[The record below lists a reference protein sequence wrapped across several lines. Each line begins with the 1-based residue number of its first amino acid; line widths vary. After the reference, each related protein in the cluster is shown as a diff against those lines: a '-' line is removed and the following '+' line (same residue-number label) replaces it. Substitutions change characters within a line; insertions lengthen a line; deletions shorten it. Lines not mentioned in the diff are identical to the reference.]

1 MKKIVS
7 LVLSA
12 FLACS
17 LLVFS
22 GCSTSAATTTLYV
35 YNWGE
40 YMPDGTDGSMDVIA
54 AFEEKYPDIDVV
66 YDTFVSNEALYAKLK
81 SGAANYDVI
90 VPSDYMVARLIEEG
104 MIQKL
109 NFNNI
114 PNFSNI
120 MDDFKDPVY
129 DPGSEYSVPFSWGTV
144 GVIYNTTMV
153 EGTPDSWDILWDEQ
167 YADNILMF
175 NNSRDAFGIAQ
186 KLLGY
191 SQNTTD
197 VDELNACAE
206 KLKEQ
211 KDVVQAY
218 VMDEIFDKM
227 ENGEAAVAPYYA
239 GDAVTMIDENP
250 DLAYFLPKEGSNRF
264 VDAMCIPST
273 SQNKEAAELFIN
285 FILEGE
291 IGAAICDYLGYSTAN
306 TAAYELL
313 SDEFKNNHII
323 NPSQEVLDNCEFFIN
338 LPKDTNQLMQ
348 DLWVE
353 IKAE

>member
-109 NFNNI
+109 NFDNI

-153 EGTPDSWDILWDEQ
+153 EGTPDSWDILWDEK
-167 YADNILMF
+167 YSGDILMIG
-175 NNSRDAFGIAQ
+175 NQRDAIAVAL
-186 KLLGY
+186 KRLGF
-191 SQNTTD
+191 SMNTTD
-197 VDELNACAE
+197 ETELLGAE
-206 KLKEQ
+206 NELKKQ
-211 KDVVQAY
+211 KDLLQAY
-218 VMDEIFDKM
+218 VMDQSYNKM
-227 ENGEAAVAPYYA
+227 EGNSAALCLYYS
-239 GDAVTMIDENP
+239 GDALAMMENNP
-250 DLAYFLPKEGSNRF
+250 DLSFAVPEEGSNYYM
-264 VDAMCIPST
+264 DSMCIPKNAKNMDEAHEYINFMLEAESGLRNSEEVYGST
-273 SQNKEAAELFIN
+273 PNKETFK
-285 FILEGE
+285 
-291 IGAAICDYLGYSTAN
+291 
-306 TAAYELL
+306 LL
-313 SDEFKNNHII
+313 DPDSQASEVMYPSDEVLAKSEMYSALPEDTYKLYDEIWKNLG
-323 NPSQEVLDNCEFFIN
+323 Q
-338 LPKDTNQLMQ
+338 
-348 DLWVE
+348 
-353 IKAE
+353 

>member
-1 MKKIVS
+1 MKKFLAVI
-7 LVLSA
+7 LSVV
-12 FLACS
+12 LACS
-17 LLVFS
+17 VLAFS
-22 GCSTSAATTTLYV
+22 GCSDSAAKTTLYV

-40 YMPDGTDGSMDVIA
+40 YMPDGTDDSMDVIA
-54 AFEEKYPDIDVV
+54 AFEEKYPDIKVV

-90 VPSDYMVARLIEEG
+90 VPSDYMVARMIEEG

-109 NFNNI
+109 NFDNI

-129 DPGSEYSVPFSWGTV
+129 DPGSQYSVPYSWGTV

-153 EGTPDSWDILWDEQ
+153 EGTPDSWDILWDEK

-197 VDELNACAE
+197 EQELNACAE

-211 KDVVQAY
+211 KEVVQAY

-291 IGAAICDYLGYSTAN
+291 ISAAICDYLGYSTAN

-313 SDEFKNNHII
+313 SDEVKNNEII
-323 NPSQEVLDNCEFFIN
+323 YPSQEVLDNCEFFIN

-353 IKAE
+353 IKAD